1 MTTPTPPPAKRVLLR
16 VRLPF
21 SSEEEFIEK
30 YGQNLTRGGIF
41 IATKTPKAEGTL
53 VSFDLIL
60 TDGTK
65 LMRGEGFVQSV
76 TAHEQP
82 GRSGML
88 VRFERVDARTKALVD
103 RVIVHR
109 SGVMKA
115 EPPVMSP
122 SSALPESPAPAP
134 VSAAPLKKG
143 ARRLSD
149 DVVMGIDLGTTT
161 CRVALFLEGAPRL
174 VTIPSERSL
183 TMPSVIAWDPSRREL
198 LVGSAAKQHRID
210 HPENAVSGFK
220 RLMGR
225 RARSKKIKEL
235 RSRFAFTLEADPEGD
250 AGAMLGGRVYSMAE
264 LAAELLQVLK
274 GAAQESIGQ
283 ELSRCVM
290 CVPAWYND
298 HQRTAVLTAAQLAGL
313 EPLRVLNEP
322 SAVALAFG
330 YGRGLARK
338 RVLVYDLGGGT
349 FDAAVVEITGDDL
362 EVVSTGGDNFLGGL
376 DFDERLADALIATLP
391 LGPKERVLAS
401 RMTVERVRSTAEVA
415 KIALSDRTE
424 APVHV
429 PFATTDDEG
438 QPMALRVD
446 VERSFLEH
454 ATQDLVERTAVV
466 TQAVL
471 ETAKLTPQH
480 LDEVLMVGGQSR
492 APAVRQ
498 RLTTLLG
505 REARSDVDPQGAVA
519 LGAALLGH
527 SMVMR
532 ERGKRGVSL
541 SEVLSAPI
549 GVAVKGGAMRRVLE
563 RNTRLPA
570 EKTLQVPVQANQALS
585 IAVFQGSNQR
595 ADENDYLGAIAAV
608 SDRPGDLSL
617 RFAVTAD
624 GRLTLS
630 ATTPTG
636 KNVEITFATREASD
650 EVQAMLL
657 AEAPLP
663 GEEDAKAKGLLTGLK
678 KFFGR

>member
-1 MTTPTPPPAKRVLLR
+1 MTTPTDKREPLR
-16 VRLPF
+16 IRLPF
-21 SSEEEFIEK
+21 ATEEEFIEK
-30 YGQNLTRGGIF
+30 YGQHVARGGIF
-41 IATKTPKAEGTL
+41 IATKGAKPEGTL

-65 LMRGEGFVQSV
+65 LMRGEGSVQKVS
-76 TAHEQP
+76 TDEQP

-88 VRFERVDARTKALVD
+88 VRFERVDARTKALID
-103 RVIVHR
+103 RIIAVR
-109 SGVMKA
+109 AGVAKTEA
-115 EPPVMSP
+115 PPIPPSP
-122 SSALPESPAPAP
+122 SAPEPAPMPMAPAP
-134 VSAAPLKKG
+134 TLKKG
-143 ARRLSD
+143 APLLAD
-149 DVVMGIDLGTTT
+149 DVVLGIDLGTTT
-161 CRVALFLEGAPRL
+161 CRAAMFVEGAARL
-174 VTIPSERSL
+174 VTIPSERSVA
-183 TMPSVIAWDPSRREL
+183 MPSIIAFDPTRQKL
-198 LVGSAAKQHRID
+198 LVGSAAKQFRVD
-210 HPENAVSGFK
+210 HPESAVSGFK

-235 RSRFAFTLEADPEGD
+235 RQRYSFTLEPDPEGD
-250 AGAMLGGRVYSMAE
+250 VGAELGGRVYSMAE
-264 LAAELLQVLK
+264 LAAELLKELK
-274 GAAQESIGQ
+274 NAAQESLGR

-298 HQRTAVLTAAQLAGL
+298 HQRSAVLSAAKLAGL
-313 EPLRVLNEP
+313 ETLRVLNEP

-349 FDAAVVEITGDDL
+349 FDASVVEITGDDL

-376 DFDERLADALIATLP
+376 DFDERLADAMISTLP
-391 LGPKERVLAS
+391 AGPKQRLLAS
-401 RMTVERVRSTAEVA
+401 RMIVERVRGAAEVA
-415 KIALSDRTE
+415 KISLSEKTE

-429 PFATTDDEG
+429 PFATTDDQG

-454 ATQDLVERTAVV
+454 ATKDLVERTAEV
-466 TQAVL
+466 TQVVL
-471 ETAKLTPQH
+471 ETANLTAQS

-492 APAVRQ
+492 APAVRR
-498 RLTTLLG
+498 RLNALLG

-532 ERGKRGVSL
+532 EKGKQGVSL

-570 EKTLQVPVQANQALS
+570 EKTLQVPVQANLPIA
-585 IAVFQGSNQR
+585 IAVFQGSNSR
-595 ADENDYLGAIAAV
+595 ADENDYLGAITAA

-617 RFAVTAD
+617 RFSVTAD

-636 KNVEITFATREASD
+636 KNVEMTFATSEASD
-650 EVQAMLL
+650 DVQAKLL

-663 GEEDAKAKGLLTGLK
+663 GEDDVKAKGLLTGIKRL
-678 KFFGR
+678 FGRS

>member
-1 MTTPTPPPAKRVLLR
+1 MTPTDKRVPLR
-16 VRLPF
+16 IRLPF
-21 SSEEEFIEK
+21 ATEEEFIEK
-30 YGQNLTRGGIF
+30 YGQHVARGGIF
-41 IATKTPKAEGTL
+41 IATKGAKPEGTL

-65 LMRGEGFVQSV
+65 LMRGEGSVQKV
-76 TAHEQP
+76 TTDEQP

-88 VRFERVDARTKALVD
+88 VRFERVDARTKALID
-103 RVIVHR
+103 QIIALRA
-109 SGVMKA
+109 GVAKTEA
-115 EPPVMSP
+115 PSIPPSP
-122 SSALPESPAPAP
+122 SAPEPAPAP
-134 VSAAPLKKG
+134 PMAPAPTLKKG
-143 ARRLSD
+143 APLLAE
-149 DVVMGIDLGTTT
+149 DVVLGIDLGTTT
-161 CRVALFLEGAPRL
+161 CRAAMFIDGAARL
-174 VTIPSERSL
+174 VTIPSERSVA
-183 TMPSVIAWDPSRREL
+183 MPSIIAFDPARQKL
-198 LVGSAAKQHRID
+198 LVGSAAKQFRVD
-210 HPENAVSGFK
+210 HPESAVSGFK

-235 RSRFAFTLEADPEGD
+235 RQRYSFTLEPDPEGD
-250 AGAMLGGRVYSMAE
+250 VGAELGGRVYSMAE
-264 LAAELLQVLK
+264 LAAELLKELK
-274 GAAQESIGQ
+274 NAAQESLGR
-283 ELSRCVM
+283 ELTRCVM

-298 HQRTAVLTAAQLAGL
+298 HQRSAVLSAAKLAGL
-313 EPLRVLNEP
+313 ETLRVLNEP

-349 FDAAVVEITGDDL
+349 FDASVVEITGDDL

-376 DFDERLADALIATLP
+376 DFDERLADAMISTLP
-391 LGPKERVLAS
+391 AGPRDRLIAS
-401 RMTVERVRSTAEVA
+401 RMIVERVRSAAEVA
-415 KIALSDRTE
+415 KISLSEKAE

-429 PFATTDDEG
+429 PFATTDDQG

-454 ATQDLVERTAVV
+454 ATIDLVERTATV
-466 TQAVL
+466 THVVL
-471 ETAKLTPQH
+471 ETANLTAQS

-492 APAVRQ
+492 APIIRR
-498 RLTTLLG
+498 RLIALLG

-532 ERGKRGVSL
+532 EKGKQGVSL

-570 EKTLQVPVQANQALS
+570 EKTLQVPVQANVPIA
-585 IAVFQGSNQR
+585 IAVFQGSNSR
-595 ADENDYLGAIAAV
+595 ADENDYLGAITAA

-617 RFAVTAD
+617 RFSVTAD

-636 KNVEITFATREASD
+636 KNVEMTFATSEASD
-650 EVQAMLL
+650 DVQAKLL

-663 GEEDAKAKGLLTGLK
+663 GEDDVKAKGLLTGIKRL
-678 KFFGR
+678 FGRS

>member
-1 MTTPTPPPAKRVLLR
+1 MTTPSEKRVPLR
-16 VRLPF
+16 IRLPF
-21 SSEEEFIEK
+21 ATEEEFIEK
-30 YGQNLTRGGIF
+30 YGQHVARGGIF
-41 IATKTPKAEGTL
+41 IATKGAKPAGTL

-60 TDGTK
+60 TDGVK
-65 LMRGEGFVQSV
+65 LMRGEGSVQKV
-76 TAHEQP
+76 TTDEQP

-88 VRFERVDARTKALVD
+88 VRFERVDARTKALID
-103 RVIVHR
+103 RIVALR
-109 SGVMKA
+109 AGVAKTEA
-115 EPPVMSP
+115 PPIAPSPSAPEPP
-122 SSALPESPAPAP
+122 APPMAT
-134 VSAAPLKKG
+134 VATLKKG
-143 ARRLSD
+143 ARLLAD
-149 DVVMGIDLGTTT
+149 DVVLGIDLGTTT
-161 CRVALFLEGAPRL
+161 CRAAMFVDGAARL
-174 VTIPSERSL
+174 VTIPSERSVA
-183 TMPSVIAWDPSRREL
+183 MPSIIAFDPTRQKL
-198 LVGSAAKQHRID
+198 LVGSAAKQYRVD
-210 HPENAVSGFK
+210 HPESAVSGFK

-225 RARSKKIKEL
+225 RARSKRTKEL
-235 RSRFAFTLEADPEGD
+235 RDRSFFTLEPDPEGD
-250 AGAMLGGRVYSMAE
+250 VGAELGGRVYSMAE
-264 LAAELLQVLK
+264 LAAELLKELK
-274 GAAQESIGQ
+274 NAAQESLGQ

-298 HQRTAVLTAAQLAGL
+298 HQRSAVLNAAKLAGL
-313 EPLRVLNEP
+313 EALRVLNEP

-330 YGRGLARK
+330 FGRGLARK

-349 FDAAVVEITGDDL
+349 FDASVVEITGDDL

-376 DFDERLADALIATLP
+376 DFDERLADAMINTLP
-391 LGPKERVLAS
+391 KAPKDRLIAS
-401 RMTVERVRSTAEVA
+401 RMIVERVRGAAEVA
-415 KIALSDRTE
+415 KIQLSEKAE

-429 PFATTDDEG
+429 PFATTDDGG

-454 ATQDLVERTAVV
+454 ATKDLVERTAEV
-466 TQAVL
+466 TQVVL
-471 ETAKLTPQH
+471 ETANLTPQS

-492 APAVRQ
+492 APAVRR
-498 RLTTLLG
+498 RLTAMLG
-505 REARSDVDPQGAVA
+505 REPRSDVDPQGAVA

-532 ERGKRGVSL
+532 ERGKQGVSL

-570 EKTLQVPVQANQALS
+570 EKTLQVPVQANLPIS
-585 IAVFQGSNQR
+585 IAVFQGSNSR

-617 RFAVTAD
+617 RFSVTAD

-636 KNVEITFATREASD
+636 KNVEITFATSEASD
-650 EVQAMLL
+650 DVQAKLL

-663 GEEDAKAKGLLTGLK
+663 GEDDVKAKGLLTGLK
-678 KFFGR
+678 RLFGRS